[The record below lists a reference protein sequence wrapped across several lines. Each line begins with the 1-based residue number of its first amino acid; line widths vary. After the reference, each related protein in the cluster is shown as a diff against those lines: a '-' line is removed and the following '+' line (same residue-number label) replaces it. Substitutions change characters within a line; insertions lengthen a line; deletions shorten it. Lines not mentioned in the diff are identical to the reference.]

1 MMRNVMNGDLFGCC
15 TAAFRGAL
23 ALVGMLVIAAAAVQ
37 SGASAALEIENDF
50 DLKRDVAKTWKC

>member
-1 MMRNVMNGDLFGCC
+1 MMRNVMNSDLFGCC

-23 ALVGMLVIAAAAVQ
+23 ALVGMLVIAAVQ